1 MRVEVKI
8 KGITP
13 YMQHRFPIEDMR
25 EILDKVKIKVI
36 KTKTPPVIKALYKE
50 GDKIYLPAAHL
61 EGAIKEASKNFKGR
75 GRSSLYKV
83 LCGILSVEPEKIFN
97 FKPQKWVIDERVG
110 NNPNTGKGGNKV
122 IIERPK
128 FEDWEAE
135 FVIRVDTS
143 DISSEKLREVV
154 EFAGNYVGIGSYR
167 PSKGGKFGRFKIVKW
182 EVLEK

>member
-1 MRVEVKI
+1 M
-8 KGITP
+8 
-13 YMQHRFPIEDMR
+13 
-25 EILDKVKIKVI
+25 
-36 KTKTPPVIKALYKE
+36 
-50 GDKIYLPAAHL
+50 
-61 EGAIKEASKNFKGR
+61 
-75 GRSSLYKV
+75 YKV